1 MWTQVWTGLR
11 INVFLTILAGVIY
24 PLAITGISQIAF
36 PHRANG
42 SLVMEGNRVIG
53 SELIGQ
59 NFTKP
64 QYFHPRP
71 SAAGADGYDASSSGG
86 SN

>member
-1 MWTQVWTGLR
+1 MWTQIWTGLR
-11 INVFLTILAGVIY
+11 INIFLTILAGVIY

-36 PHRANG
+36 SHRANG
-42 SLVMEGNRVIG
+42 SLVMEGNRVVG

-59 NFTKP
+59 NFAKP

-71 SAAGADGYDASSSGG
+71 SAAGAD
-86 SN
+86 